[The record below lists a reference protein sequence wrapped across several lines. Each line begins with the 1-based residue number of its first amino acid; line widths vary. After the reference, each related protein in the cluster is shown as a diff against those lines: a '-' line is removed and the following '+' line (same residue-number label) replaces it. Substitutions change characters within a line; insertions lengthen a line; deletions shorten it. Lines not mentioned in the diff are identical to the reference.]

1 MNLKNISA
9 FSIGT
14 LGAAVAGIITI
25 PLLTWL
31 VSPED
36 IGRFNIYQ
44 LVIGFGVLFLSLGL
58 DQTFA
63 RYYNEEVD
71 KYRLLLD
78 CYLPGIFI
86 FLLALIPI
94 VWMKDEISQFLYDEV
109 KTSYVVLTAVCVFVM
124 YLLRISSVIL
134 RMNGDG
140 VFYSIN
146 QVLPKGLLCVFLVFN
161 FFLSGHSNFS
171 TVLLLSF
178 VALLVVVPQFVSVVF
193 TYVKRNRGGAAAV
206 VDRRQLFA
214 FGLPLLLSSLI
225 YWTVTA
231 IGSVLLKDMVGL
243 DELGLYAVAINL
255 AGVAVVFQ
263 NILSVVWVPIVY
275 KWVSSN
281 EDLSRI
287 DGVLSVVLFFVVVL
301 TSLVGIFSG
310 FVDFLLPAEYSA
322 VKYLLMCAVLQ
333 PFFYALSEVSGIGIS
348 VVKKTYLNVVG
359 NFCVLILCFAC
370 AYFLIPLYGAAGAIM
385 SNTIAF
391 FVCLI
396 FRTEFSARHWRNI
409 PRRKLYLSTFACA
422 CLSIFCLQVKQLPIV
437 ILSWGVVL
445 IFACVVFHTELKLVV
460 SYLSRFRK

>member
-1 MNLKNISA
+1 LNLKNISA
-9 FSIGT
+9 FSVGT

-44 LVIGFGVLFLSLGL
+44 LIIGFGVLFLSLGL

-63 RYYNEEVD
+63 RYYNENVD
-71 KYRLLLD
+71 RYRLLLD
-78 CYLPGIFI
+78 CYLPGAFI

-94 VWMKDEISQFLYDEV
+94 VWMRDEVSQFLYGEV
-109 KTSYVVLTAVCVFVM
+109 KSSHVVFTALSVFVM

-134 RMNGDG
+134 RMNGNG
-140 VFYSIN
+140 VLYSIN
-146 QVLPKGLLCVFLVFN
+146 QVLPKGLLCVLLVLN
-161 FFLSGHSNFS
+161 FFLSGYSNFS

-178 VALLVVVPQFVSVVF
+178 VALLVVIPQFTSVVF
-193 TYVKRNRGGAAAV
+193 TYIKLNREGAAV
-206 VDRRQLFA
+206 VVGRR
-214 FGLPLLLSSLI
+214 LSSLI
-225 YWTVTA
+225 YWAVTA

-287 DGVLSVVLFFVVVL
+287 DRVLSVVLFFVLVL
-301 TSLVGIFSG
+301 TSLVGVFSG
-310 FVDFLLPAEYSA
+310 LIDLLLPADYSE
-322 VKYLLMCAVLQ
+322 VKYLLTCAVLQ
-333 PFFYALSEVSGIGIS
+333 PFFYALSEVSGIGVS

-391 FVCLI
+391 FVFLI
-396 FRTEFSARHWRNI
+396 FRTEFSARYWRDI
-409 PRRKLYLSTFACA
+409 PRRKLYLSTLACA
-422 CLSIFCLQVKQLPIV
+422 CLSIFCLQVKQLPVVIV
-437 ILSWGVVL
+437 CWVGALILVC
-445 IFACVVFHTELKLVV
+445 AVFNAEVKLVV
-460 SYLSRFRK
+460 SYLSRFRIND